1 MKNPPVVEKV
11 AIRYQDLDPYGHVD
25 NVAYMTYF
33 ESARI
38 AYFRALAGRL
48 GLGPLEAGDI
58 PGMRYVV
65 AEATVRYR
73 APIYLEDVLFC
84 GVSVRSVSG
93 RSFVWDYEL
102 RAGEDYASGRL
113 VAEGSSAQVFFD
125 PEIGE
130 VRPRPEWFLA
140 AIIELEDRSEESF
153 APPKENPSDAD
164 P

>member
-1 MKNPPVVEKV
+1 VVRKID
-11 AIRYQDLDPYGHVD
+11 IRYQDLDPYGHVN
-25 NVAYMTYF
+25 NVAHVAYF

-38 AYFRALAGRL
+38 AYFRILARRL

-58 PGMRYVV
+58 PGVRYVV
-65 AEATVRYR
+65 AEATARYR

-84 GVSVRSVSG
+84 GVSIRNVSR

-125 PEIGE
+125 PERGE
-130 VRPRPEWFLA
+130 AQTRPEWFLPA
-140 AIIELEDRSEESF
+140 VAELEDRPEESF
-153 APPKENPSDAD
+153 APEPGRG
-164 P
+164 

>member
-1 MKNPPVVEKV
+1 LKTPPVVRKID
-11 AIRYQDLDPYGHVD
+11 IRYQDLDPYGHVN
-25 NVAYMTYF
+25 NVAHMAYF

-38 AYFRALAGRL
+38 AYFRTLARRL

-58 PGMRYVV
+58 PGTRYVV

-84 GVSVRSVSG
+84 GVSMRNVSR

-125 PEIGE
+125 PETGE
-130 VRPRPEWFLA
+130 AQPRPKWFLPA
-140 AIIELEDRSEESF
+140 VAELEDRPEESF
-153 APPKENPSDAD
+153 APEPGRG
-164 P
+164 